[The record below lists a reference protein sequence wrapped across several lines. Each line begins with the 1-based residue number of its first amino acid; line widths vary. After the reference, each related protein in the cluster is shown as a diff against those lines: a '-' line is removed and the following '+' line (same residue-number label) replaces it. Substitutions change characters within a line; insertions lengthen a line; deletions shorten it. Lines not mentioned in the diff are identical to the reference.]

1 MSHFF
6 IYSKVCSPSEYTRQI
21 CRDLNLNLIDITEA
35 STIEFG
41 FDGCD
46 AIDFDL
52 NVLKSNGGI
61 HTFEKEYAYKAEKY
75 IIISPPERLKASLNP
90 NVQLCLEVVS
100 PSVDSVLFAAKQ
112 LGLKAELRPGSAVAS
127 YARTPLGNYLIDC
140 YCESWQDIKKINSKL
155 NSLNGV
161 VSTSYFENIVHSVL
175 TLDKNNNPIEIKK
188 VDLHA

>member
-1 MSHFF
+1 MDNVIDLAFNLLHPDITISLGGGSNVKKLAHKLSQHPELN
-6 IYSKVCSPSEYTRQI
+6 IKVCSPSEYTRQI
-21 CRDLNLNLIDITEA
+21 CHDLNLNLIDITEV

-61 HTFEKEYAYKAEKY
+61 HTLEKEYAYKAEKY

-100 PSVDSVLFAAKQ
+100 PSVNSVLSAAKQ
-112 LGLKAELRPGSAVAS
+112 LGLKAELRSASAVAS
-127 YARTPLGNYLIDC
+127 YARAPLGNYLIDC
-140 YCESWQDIKKINSKL
+140 YCESWQDIKKNK
-155 NSLNGV
+155 
-161 VSTSYFENIVHSVL
+161 
-175 TLDKNNNPIEIKK
+175 
-188 VDLHA
+188 

>member
-35 STIEFG
+35 STIEF
-41 FDGCD
+41 GCD

-112 LGLKAELRPGSAVAS
+112 LGLKAELRLGSAVAS
-127 YARTPLGNYLIDC
+127 YARTSLGNYLIDC
-140 YCESWQDIKKINSKL
+140 YCESWQDIKKINNRLS
-155 NSLNGV
+155 SLNGV

-188 VDLHA
+188 GALHA

>member
-1 MSHFF
+1 MDNVIDLAFNLLHPDTTISLGGGSNVKKLAHKLSQHPELN
-6 IYSKVCSPSEYTRQI
+6 IKVCSPSEYTRQI
-21 CRDLNLNLIDITEA
+21 CRDLNLNLIDITET

-100 PSVDSVLFAAKQ
+100 PSV
-112 LGLKAELRPGSAVAS
+112 
-127 YARTPLGNYLIDC
+127 
-140 YCESWQDIKKINSKL
+140 NS
-155 NSLNGV
+155 
-161 VSTSYFENIVHSVL
+161 
-175 TLDKNNNPIEIKK
+175 EIGRAH
-188 VDLHA
+188 V